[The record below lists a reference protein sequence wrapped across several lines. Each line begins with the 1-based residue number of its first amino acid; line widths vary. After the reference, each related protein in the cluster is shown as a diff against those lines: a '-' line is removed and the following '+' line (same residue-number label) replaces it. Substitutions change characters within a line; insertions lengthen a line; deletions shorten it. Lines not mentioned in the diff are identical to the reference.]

1 MVRLLIRARA
11 RGNDPELYAGLV
23 TTCRYCGLLD
33 ESVAA
38 FEAARRLDPAINTS
52 VTYTFY
58 VRGDYARAI
67 ETDSGNPPYAA
78 FLARYRLNDTGVI
91 PAIEAA
97 ERGAMY
103 EGVRQISRMYRLAM
117 QGNPEALRPS
127 LQDVRASGFTDPEG
141 FYLLATYLA
150 RAGAYDE
157 ALQTLDRSVRDGFT
171 CPTAL
176 RTDPFWDAVREHPA
190 FVQTLQQAETASAR
204 AREAFERAGGAAV
217 ITGPSQ

>member
-1 MVRLLIRARA
+1 
-11 RGNDPELYAGLV
+11 
-23 TTCRYCGLLD
+23 
-33 ESVAA
+33 
-38 FEAARRLDPAINTS
+38 
-52 VTYTFY
+52 
-58 VRGDYARAI
+58 
-67 ETDSGNPPYAA
+67 
-78 FLARYRLNDTGVI
+78 
-91 PAIEAA
+91 
-97 ERGAMY
+97 MY

-117 QGNPEALRPS
+117 QGNLEALRPS

-157 ALQTLDRSVRDGFT
+157 ALQTLDRSVRDGYT

-176 RTDPFWDAVREHPA
+176 RTDPFWDPLREHPA
-190 FVQTLQQAETASAR
+190 FVQISKQAETASAG